1 MQTKWL
7 KWEVIAVVVAA
18 IVMIGLLLIKPIV
31 GLADN
36 GDFERIMIQIG
47 LAYPD
52 PNEARV
58 DKYFSFIHHLYAYV
72 NPAAGDYVSSQ
83 LFLMVPALWIGKI
96 LPGPWFDI
104 RVLAVEYIMIFLLAL
119 YLIVKLN
126 KTNNKIVN
134 GFLVTLT
141 IVVFADIGYI
151 LYFNSMY
158 GEAVTYVFLF
168 LTIAL
173 GIQLARQKHPS
184 IWLVILFYISA
195 IMLACSKTQYTPA
208 GFIAALL
215 TIRLWF
221 IRKDKVWRSVIVSM
235 TALLLI
241 LSFICYKSS
250 PAWIDKINIYQTIF
264 YGVLKDSP
272 NPEQDLRDLGV
283 DPELAVN
290 AGTHFW
296 SNAAIPQEDP
306 RLHKELYNKIK
317 FPDIAKF
324 YLTHPQRFWSKLEA
338 TAEYAWT
345 IRPSVDGVAF
355 LGNYEKK
362 DNPVP
367 VAQVETFSLWSHVK
381 EQYHPNGFIWIV
393 LLYVLYGLGILLEYR
408 RAKTHSERLIPDIFT
423 AVAIIGMVSYVVPF
437 VGSGEGDFAKHLFLF
452 TVCLDVML
460 VSGIWWLAKGR
471 LTMKK

>member
-158 GEAVTYVFLF
+158 G
-168 LTIAL
+168 
-173 GIQLARQKHPS
+173 
-184 IWLVILFYISA
+184 
-195 IMLACSKTQYTPA
+195 
-208 GFIAALL
+208 
-215 TIRLWF
+215 
-221 IRKDKVWRSVIVSM
+221 
-235 TALLLI
+235 
-241 LSFICYKSS
+241 
-250 PAWIDKINIYQTIF
+250 
-264 YGVLKDSP
+264 
-272 NPEQDLRDLGV
+272 
-283 DPELAVN
+283 
-290 AGTHFW
+290 
-296 SNAAIPQEDP
+296 
-306 RLHKELYNKIK
+306 
-317 FPDIAKF
+317 
-324 YLTHPQRFWSKLEA
+324 
-338 TAEYAWT
+338 
-345 IRPSVDGVAF
+345 
-355 LGNYEKK
+355 
-362 DNPVP
+362 
-367 VAQVETFSLWSHVK
+367 
-381 EQYHPNGFIWIV
+381 
-393 LLYVLYGLGILLEYR
+393 
-408 RAKTHSERLIPDIFT
+408 
-423 AVAIIGMVSYVVPF
+423 
-437 VGSGEGDFAKHLFLF
+437 
-452 TVCLDVML
+452 
-460 VSGIWWLAKGR
+460 
-471 LTMKK
+471 